1 MCPEIISK
9 GQIMSGTID
18 ISQLNTPPE
27 KHEFEAAKFFA
38 DRGKDIVFIKPSDI
52 PGVHTPDIKMDGVEW
67 ELKCPQGDS
76 KRTIEQNF
84 RKAMKQS
91 QYIIFDL
98 RRIKVSEKL
107 CLAQLKEFFDTKKRV
122 KRLLIIRKN
131 GDLLEHPEK

>member
-1 MCPEIISK
+1 
-9 GQIMSGTID
+9 MSGTID

-27 KHEFEAAKFFA
+27 KHEFEAAKFYA
-38 DRGKDIVFIKPSDI
+38 DMSKNIIFLKPSDI
-52 PGVHTPDIKMDGVEW
+52 PGVHTPDIKMDGLEW

-98 RRIKVSEKL
+98 RRIKVPEKL
-107 CLAQLKEFFDTKKRV
+107 CLAQLKEFFDSKKRV
-122 KRLLIIRKN
+122 KKLLIIRKN
-131 GDLLEHPEK
+131 GDLLEYPEK